1 VDPSIA
7 GEKARV
13 SPGNG
18 ASRRTWLADW
28 WPVLLWAALISLF
41 STSVFTDKNTGSVII
56 PILHWFLPGASLPTL
71 LRIHHYIR
79 KLGHFSEYFV
89 FSLLILRAIRH
100 GRSAA
105 RLAWA
110 LVAIFIVAGYAALDE
125 FHQSFVPGRTPAV
138 GDVLIDTSGGT
149 AAQIVAG
156 LVLLWG
162 HVRHKQKAQ
171 VASGE

>member
-1 VDPSIA
+1 MASEA
-7 GEKARV
+7 TRV
-13 SPGNG
+13 SPANG
-18 ASRRTWLADW
+18 APRKSWLADW
-28 WPVLLWAALISLF
+28 WPVLLWAAVISIF
-41 STSVFTDKNTGSVII
+41 STSAFTDSNTGRFII
-56 PILHWFLPGASLPTL
+56 PVLHWFLPGAPMQTL
-71 LRIHHYIR
+71 MRIHHYIR
-79 KLGHFSEYFV
+79 KCAHFTEYFI

-100 GRSAA
+100 GRSDA

-110 LVAIFIVAGYAALDE
+110 LLAIAIVAGYAALDE

-162 HVRHKQKAQ
+162 QVRHKRR